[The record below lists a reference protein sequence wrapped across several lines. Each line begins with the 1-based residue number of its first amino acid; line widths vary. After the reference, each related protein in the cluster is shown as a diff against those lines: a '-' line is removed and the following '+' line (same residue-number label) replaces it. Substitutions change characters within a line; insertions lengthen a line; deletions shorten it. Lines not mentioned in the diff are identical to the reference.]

1 MNIFKAL
8 ALSVKDS
15 IKYNYLYHSASLTYS
30 FLLAVAPLF
39 IVLISLASYL
49 PIIDLEQIEFFLLQ
63 TFPEYTHKVI
73 SEILEVRSRAK
84 ETSLI
89 AFLSSYFFSVNF
101 LKNLNYAVRSVT
113 NDMLGFQRT
122 FIMWIIFP
130 LLLIGGSI
138 LLSVA
143 FAITVY
149 IKVFF
154 PVFITKLIDLF
165 YFLPGT
171 LLLTLF
177 YMSLYK
183 RRRLLFVVFVS
194 FTVSLG
200 ISLFQLG
207 FTWYLSSLYR
217 GNVLYGSLTS
227 IIVFLLWVNASFY
240 IFLLGSR
247 LIYRHEKV

>member
-1 MNIFKAL
+1 MRLVKDLI
-8 ALSVKDS
+8 LSVRDS
-15 IKYNYLYHSASLTYS
+15 ISGNYLYHSASLTYS
-30 FLLAVAPLF
+30 FLLAIAPLF

-49 PIIDLEQIEFFLLQ
+49 PVIDIEQIEFFLLQ

-73 SEILEVRSRAK
+73 SEILEVRSRAR

-113 NDMLGFQRT
+113 EDLLGFQRT
-122 FIMWIIFP
+122 FIIWIVFP

-154 PVFITKLIDLF
+154 PAFITTVIDLF

-171 LLLTLF
+171 VLLTLF

-183 RRRLLFVVFVS
+183 RRRLLFITFVS
-194 FTVSLG
+194 FMVSLSV
-200 ISLFQLG
+200 SLFQLG

-227 IIVFLLWVNASFY
+227 IVVFLLWVNASFY
-240 IFLLGSR
+240 ILLLGSR
-247 LIYRHEKV
+247 LIYRHERV